1 MVISDLEIIDLDRV
15 LQQLMLDFFDY
26 DILAIDED
34 EDITRAEMRSIR
46 PALNRAIERVRRCCN
61 DLLAVHEDVRQF
73 TRLVYISLNNLL

>member
-1 MVISDLEIIDLDRV
+1 MVILDLEIIDLDRV

-46 PALNRAIERVRRCCN
+46 PALNRAIERVRWRCN
-61 DLLAVHEDVRQF
+61 NLLAVHEDVRQF
-73 TRLVYISLNNLL
+73 TRLIYISLNNLF

>member
-1 MVISDLEIIDLDRV
+1 MVILDLKIIDLNRI

-73 TRLVYISLNNLL
+73 TRLIYISFNNLL